1 MSSYSMEIA
10 AEQFSNFELV
20 FRIRFTTES
29 AKPQSSIVVFLNF
42 RGEIAKFSELTRRG
56 TSGNLLSRVPFVKS
70 IRLQPRDMKLGSCNR

>member
-1 MSSYSMEIA
+1 MSSYSMEIV

-42 RGEIAKFSELTRRG
+42 RGDAKRRNCEIFWINS
-56 TSGNLLSRVPFVKS
+56 SRN
-70 IRLQPRDMKLGSCNR
+70 IW